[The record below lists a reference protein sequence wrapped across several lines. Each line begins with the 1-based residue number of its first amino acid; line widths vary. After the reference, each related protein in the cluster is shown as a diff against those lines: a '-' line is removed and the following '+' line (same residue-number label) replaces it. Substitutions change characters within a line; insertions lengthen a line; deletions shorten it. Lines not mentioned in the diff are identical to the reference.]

1 MLYYYSEQIS
11 VKTRILDHD
20 YLVSA
25 EPREPAD
32 DDDDPVIKLNLAG
45 SKDDS
50 WSSPG
55 GDRSPFPSSSSSS
68 SSISSPASSLAAPS
82 PSPSFSSC
90 FPLPPSSPSM
100 AVAPSVLSS
109 VLSGA
114 ATCSFNSSSPLSPS
128 TLFSA
133 LLATVALPFSSLLL
147 TVSSLAPFSSKIF
160 FLASSTLFCSSE
172 ISFLFSSAF
181 ASSSFAIATSLS
193 SFVLVSALSASSWEI
208 SAFNRSISACFS
220 SAACCTSP
228 LSSSTFSAF
237 PFSSSAF
244 LFARSNSFLSLSF
257 SAACSPARVFSS
269 STSCS
274 EWLTLSAANFKSL
287 PQEFPCSTA
296 TCISVLL
303 LPSSSCSSELNFL
316 LNQRLPS
323 RRRHPEIII
332 RGSMALP
339 SPPIFHIHFLK
350 ATLSNSHPVCQSYC
364 FKFSSS
370 YGKATLS
377 DCHFC
382 MSIV

>member
-55 GDRSPFPSSSSSS
+55 EDRSPFSSSSSS

-90 FPLPPSSPSM
+90 FSLPPSSPSM

-128 TLFSA
+128 TLFSV

-160 FLASSTLFCSSE
+160 FLASSTLFCSSK

-193 SFVLVSALSASSWEI
+193 SFVLVSALSASIWAI

-257 SAACSPARVFSS
+257 SAACSPAWVFSS

-274 EWLTLSAANFKSL
+274 DWLTLSAANFKSL

-332 RGSMALP
+332 RGNIALP
-339 SPPIFHIHFLK
+339 SPPIFLIHFLK
-350 ATLSNSHPVCQSYC
+350 ATGSNFHLVCQSYC

-370 YGKATLS
+370 YGKATFS